1 MENICIRKFSIFF
14 LRKKINIKACVN
26 IDNVTNWDKNN
37 KTKFNNYQIIDKID
51 KKDIFSLTIH

>member
-51 KKDIFSLTIH
+51 KNKFFL